1 MAKKNSKKNRQK
13 SKDRFRNSIITSNPT
28 VSTNIKP
35 DTITEIGS
43 IASNSVASTKVK
55 YLGTELKF
63 IGVIGST
70 LFVILIITFFII

>member
-1 MAKKNSKKNRQK
+1 VAKKNSKKNRQK

-55 YLGTELKF
+55 SLGTELKF

>member
-55 YLGTELKF
+55 SLGTELKF